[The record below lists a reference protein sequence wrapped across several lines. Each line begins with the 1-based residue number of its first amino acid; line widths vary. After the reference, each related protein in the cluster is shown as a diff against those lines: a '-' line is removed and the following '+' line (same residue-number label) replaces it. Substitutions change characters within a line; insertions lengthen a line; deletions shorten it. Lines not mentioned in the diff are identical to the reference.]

1 MAALENRKIIRLHTN
16 ATLATTMRISFHR
29 VLFAISLIFG
39 ISSGHADA
47 SGAFRF
53 EEKQSLQ
60 EMTGY
65 LIKRF
70 PLQSSRNDL
79 RRTFVEQG
87 RATLIVHPSEAGVEK
102 YIFDINLCSL
112 YIWRWNISADY
123 DTKGELAQLY
133 LNGNPLFS
141 EGKAKRIVPKT
152 AAVGKKSSIYKAQR
166 PRPEAIKGE
175 SSLAYILFD
184 RDSDPITT
192 SDQLLIGSGPSRADP
207 SNFGKMTV
215 YSEVDPWRSIFDSD
229 RANKS

>member
-1 MAALENRKIIRLHTN
+1 
-16 ATLATTMRISFHR
+16 MRISFHR

-102 YIFDINLCSL
+102 YIYDINLCSL
-112 YIWRWNISADY
+112 YIWRWNVSADY
-123 DTKGELAQLY
+123 DTKGKLAQLY

-141 EGKAKRIVPKT
+141 DGKAKRLVPKE
-152 AAVGKKSSIYKAQR
+152 AEPGKKSSIYKVKR
-166 PRPEAIKGE
+166 PRPEAYKGE
-175 SSLAYILFD
+175 TSLAYLLFD
-184 RDSDPITT
+184 RDSDSATT
-192 SDQLLIGSGPSRADP
+192 YDQALIGTGPSRADP
-207 SNFGKMTV
+207 KNFGKATA
-215 YSEVDPWRSIFDSD
+215 YTDVDPWRSIFDSD
-229 RANKS
+229 KASRIVDFSGDCTAVNK